1 MSYYVALIHK
11 EPDSAYG
18 VSFPDFPGCIGADDS
33 SAEAAVRDAIEALA
47 FHAEQMQADGETIP
61 EPRSLDILAHDLNFR
76 AASQDAMIVYVPL
89 LTPGGKVERINISLD
104 TNTLRAIDEA
114 AKRRGMNRSEF
125 LAVAARQTIEREAG

>member
-11 EPDSAYG
+11 EKHSAYG
-18 VSFPDFPGCIGADDS
+18 VSFPDFPGCIGADDH

-47 FHAEQMQADGETIP
+47 FHAAQMQADGEAIP
-61 EPRSLDILAHDLNFR
+61 EPRSLDDLGRDADFH
-76 AASQDAMIVYVPL
+76 AAAQDAMIVYVPL

-104 TNTLRAIDEA
+104 TLTLRAIDEA

-125 LAVAARQTIEREAG
+125 LAAAARQTIEREAG